1 MLFLTYKAQRL
12 NNNNKTNNFKLIAQA
27 GKDSL
32 TLNSC
37 SLSFP
42 VTEQGSEKKL
52 EFQLALQTSSSQI
65 LLAPGKSYIYFFFSY
80 LVCRQLAWSLP
91 IGQVRMKF
99 YLPGRKIYLSWMT
112 RQHFFQALIEMCE
125 IHKNCHVDTSN
136 STA

>member
-65 LLAPGKSYIYFFFSY
+65 LLAPGKSYIYFFFFIFSLQTTC
-80 LVCRQLAWSLP
+80 LVVAHWAGENEILLARQENLFVLDD
-91 IGQVRMKF
+91 Q
-99 YLPGRKIYLSWMT
+99 T
-112 RQHFFQALIEMCE
+112 ALFPSPDR
-125 IHKNCHVDTSN
+125 NV
-136 STA
+136 